1 MKLAPILAQYL
12 YNNKRLTLQGIGVFE
27 SKPAPYIDS
36 SDTKNS
42 KTTPAETITFQN
54 NPAAKEDE
62 ELIRFISA
70 QTGKMKP
77 LAISDL
83 ESYIELMRQFLNIGK
98 PFQIEGIGTLTKIRT
113 QEYGFAQGGYLNEKM
128 IEAVEPEKTTQGS
141 SAVDPSVSFSGLYR
155 KHDKPGFTLKK
166 TSIAFLLFGGIG
178 LAIWGGYTLY
188 NNNQPVPVAIKKEP
202 VPETIPVVD
211 TTKYTTTTTTTA
223 TKDSVLAK
231 NTIKQAGF
239 KFVFESTPNKNR
251 AIKRFNF
258 LKNINSDIHL
268 ETTDSSL
275 FKITVDM
282 NIQPSDTLRIKDS
295 LNAWYYGRKDIL
307 VKIESATNTNQN
319 VP

>member
-12 YNNKRLTLQGIGVFE
+12 YNNKRLTLQGIGMFE
-27 SKPAPYIDS
+27 SNPTPYPES
-36 SDTKNS
+36 YETKNS

-54 NPAAKEDE
+54 NPAAQGDE

-83 ESYIELMRQFLNIGK
+83 ESYVELMRQFLNIGK

-113 QEYGFAQGGYLNEKM
+113 QEYGFTQGEYLNERLS
-128 IEAVEPEKTTQGS
+128 EASEPEKTGALS
-141 SAVDPSVSFSGLYR
+141 IDDPSVNFSGLY
-155 KHDKPGFTLKK
+155 KKQDNPGFTLKK

-178 LAIWGGYTLY
+178 LAVWGGYTLY
-188 NNNQPVPVAIKKEP
+188 SKNQPAEVAVKKMP
-202 VPETIPVVD
+202 VPETLPVED
-211 TTKYTTTTTTTA
+211 TTKYTTTTTQ
-223 TKDSVLAK
+223 DSVPVK
-231 NTIKQAGF
+231 QEIKPAGY

-275 FKITVDM
+275 FKITVDL

-307 VKIESATNTNQN
+307 VKIESATNINQN

>member
-1 MKLAPILAQYL
+1 MKLAPILAQFL

-27 SKPAPYIDS
+27 SSPTPYTDS
-36 SDTKNS
+36 ADTKNS
-42 KTTPAETITFQN
+42 KTPPAETISFQN

-62 ELIRFISA
+62 ELIRFIST

-98 PFQIEGIGTLTKIRT
+98 PFQIEGIGTLTKIRA
-113 QEYGFAQGGYLNEKM
+113 QEFAFVQGNYLNEKM
-128 IEAVEPEKTTQGS
+128 IETVEPEKTSQIASTD
-141 SAVDPSVSFSGLYR
+141 DPSVSFSGLYK

-178 LAIWGGYTLY
+178 LAIWGGYSLY
-188 NNNQPVPVAIKKEP
+188 NNNQPAPVALKKEP
-202 VPETIPVVD
+202 VPETLPVED
-211 TTKYTTTTTTTA
+211 TTKYTTSTVE
-223 TKDSVLAK
+223 TKDSVPVK
-231 NTIKQAGF
+231 NEIKQSGY

-307 VKIESATNTNQN
+307 VKIESTTNSNQN

>member
-27 SKPAPYIDS
+27 SHPTPY
-36 SDTKNS
+36 SDHSEPKNS
-42 KTTPAETITFQN
+42 KSVPAETITFHN
-54 NPAAKEDE
+54 NPTAKEDE

-98 PFQIEGIGTLTKIRT
+98 PFQIEGIGTLTKIRAHEFGFT
-113 QEYGFAQGGYLNEKM
+113 QGDYLNERM
-128 IEAVEPEKTTQGS
+128 IETNEPEKTAGP
-141 SAVDPSVSFSGLYR
+141 SADDPTVSFSDLYK

-166 TSIAFLLFGGIG
+166 TSIAFLLLGGIG
-178 LAIWGGYTLY
+178 LAVWGGYTLY
-188 NNNQPVPVAIKKEP
+188 NKNQPATVSEDNKPAEVAIP
-202 VPETIPVVD
+202 VKD
-211 TTKYTTTTTTTA
+211 TTTYTTA
-223 TKDSVLAK
+223 TTATTTVSDTVSVK
-231 NTIKQAGF
+231 NDIKPSGY

-258 LKNINSDIHL
+258 LKNINSDIRL

-275 FKITVDM
+275 FKITVDLD
-282 NIQPSDTLRIKDS
+282 IQPSDTLRIKDS

-307 VKIESATNTNQN
+307 VKIESPTNANQN